1 MSYTPPTPAQPVA
14 PAAGDVR
21 ALLKAGTAL
30 AEPKKNPEPDGRPF
44 VVLPEGFAVQA
55 LPVKGFPDRAAG
67 LVKLR
72 DAASLI
78 QYVDDHKGA
87 TTRIY
92 ATLEPACFLAV
103 FDDFLPGAGVDLAS
117 AANWR
122 QWRAQFLVPHSREWQ
137 IWNKHHKVQLSQL
150 QFGEFLQDNLPDVV
164 SPDGAT
170 LLEMSLNFEAS
181 QNGAFRSVQRLHD
194 GSHNML
200 WAAEN
205 NASGSVKLPPEIT
218 VSIPVFENDVRHT
231 LTARLRHRV
240 NDGKL
245 ALWYELVRPHK
256 VLEQAFMGTWEKVK
270 VATGVSILL
279 GSPE

>member
-1 MSYTPPTPAQPVA
+1 MSFTPPTPAQPVA

-44 VVLPEGFAVQA
+44 VVLPEGFAVHE
-55 LPVKGFPDRAAG
+55 LPTKGFPDRAAG

-78 QYVDDHKGA
+78 QYVSDHKGA

-103 FDDFLPGAGVDLAS
+103 FDDFLPGSDIAT

-137 IWNKHHKVQLSQL
+137 IWNKHHKAQLSQL

-181 QNGAFRSVQRLHD
+181 QNGAFRAVQRLQD
-194 GSHNML
+194 GSHNMM

-205 NASGSVKLPPEIT
+205 NASGSVKLPAEIT
-218 VSIPVFENDVRHT
+218 VSIPVFENDARHT

-256 VLEQAFMGTWEKVK
+256 VLEHAFKATTEDI
-270 VATGVSILL
+270 ATGVAGVPIYST
-279 GSPE
+279 